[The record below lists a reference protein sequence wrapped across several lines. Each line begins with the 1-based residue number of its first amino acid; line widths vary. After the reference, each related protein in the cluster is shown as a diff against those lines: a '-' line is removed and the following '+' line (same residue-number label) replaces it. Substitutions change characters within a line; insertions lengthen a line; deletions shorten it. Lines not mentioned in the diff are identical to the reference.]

1 MRVDRISHPFLHHQL
16 SVSHYPSLCVFVM
29 VSEVGQETESITD
42 MIDSDTCAGD
52 PKDNGWQQAD
62 VKGTPPIA
70 DGVS

>member
-1 MRVDRISHPFLHHQL
+1 
-16 SVSHYPSLCVFVM
+16 M